1 VQGDNGTGTAF
12 CVMLSTSNRRYICSV
27 TNDLKHLQ
35 SWELY
40 GDNMTNEQLI
50 EHIRAGDDTAIEQL
64 YLQNTGIIWKLAR
77 ATACKHA
84 DTENQRKYLQEELQ
98 QEAYFGLLEAVN
110 RWDSEQGASFMGY
123 AVFWIRQ
130 AMTRYCYHVKGPARI
145 PEARQAQ
152 IRRYAQIMSDSAGSV
167 KPSDSEVC
175 RMMEIDM
182 DTLKEVKAASVL
194 MKPVS
199 MEQAVK
205 GDTEG
210 ITLAD
215 TIADV
220 HDRYEE
226 AMNRINR
233 EELAGVLWPMVDSL
247 PARQALVIRQQYQ
260 AGLSV
265 NEISRLFGIS
275 CKELKADRQRAL
287 VALSHYRNKAK
298 LKAFYDGLRYS
309 NGLKGGLKS
318 WERTR
323 TSPTERAAI
332 EFLSFELNSKE
343 RNCL

>member
-1 VQGDNGTGTAF
+1 
-12 CVMLSTSNRRYICSV
+12 MKYL
-27 TNDLKHLQ
+27 H

-40 GDNMTNEQLI
+40 GDNMTNEQLL
-50 EHIRAGDDTAIEQL
+50 ERIRAGDDTAIEQL

-77 ATACKHA
+77 ETAYKHA
-84 DTENQRKYLQEELQ
+84 DTENQRRYLQEELR

-110 RWDSEQGASFMGY
+110 RWDSEQGASFIGY

-130 AMTRYCYHVKGPARI
+130 AMTRYCYSVKGPARI

-182 DTLKEVKAASVL
+182 DTLKEIKAACAL

-199 MEQAVK
+199 MEQDVK

-210 ITLAD
+210 IMLAD
-215 TIADV
+215 TIADGR
-220 HDRYEE
+220 DRYEE
-226 AMNRINR
+226 TMNRINR
-233 EELAGVLWPMVDSL
+233 EELAGVIWPMVDSL

-260 AGLSV
+260 VGLSV
-265 NEISRLFGIS
+265 SEIGKRFGIP
-275 CKELKADRQRAL
+275 CKEVKADRQRAL

-298 LKAFYDGLRYS
+298 LKPYYDEFRYVY
-309 NGLKGGLKS
+309 GLKGSLQNWK
-318 WERTR
+318 RTR
-323 TSPTERAAI
+323 TSSTERVAI
-332 EFLSFELNSKE
+332 EILEPRHPE
-343 RNCL
+343 QVQT

>member
-1 VQGDNGTGTAF
+1 
-12 CVMLSTSNRRYICSV
+12 
-27 TNDLKHLQ
+27 
-35 SWELY
+35 
-40 GDNMTNEQLI
+40 MTNEKLI
-50 EHIRAGDDTAIEQL
+50 EHIRAGDNAAVEQL

-110 RWDSEQGASFMGY
+110 RWDSEQGASFIGY

-130 AMTRYCYHVKGPARI
+130 AMTRYCYSVKGPARI

-152 IRRYAQIMSDSAGSV
+152 IRRYAQIMSDSGGSV

-182 DTLKEVKAASVL
+182 DTLKEIKAACAL

-199 MEQAVK
+199 MEQDVK

-210 ITLAD
+210 IMLAD
-215 TIADV
+215 TIADGR
-220 HDRYEE
+220 DRYEE
-226 AMNRINR
+226 TMDRINR
-233 EELAGVLWPMVDSL
+233 EELTGVIWPMVDSL

-260 AGLSV
+260 VGLSV
-265 NEISRLFGIS
+265 SEIGKRFGIPR
-275 CKELKADRQRAL
+275 KEVKADRQRAL

-298 LKAFYDGLRYS
+298 LKPYYDEFRYVR
-309 NGLKGGLKS
+309 GLKGSLQNWK
-318 WERTR
+318 RTR
-323 TSPTERAAI
+323 TSSTERVAI
-332 EFLSFELNSKE
+332 EILEPRHPE
-343 RNCL
+343 QVQT